1 MARRKSTEQD
11 PEQLKVSRH
20 PLLVYFNLGRRY
32 RPPAILLILMGP
44 FFFLPRYVRELNKDI
59 VDPDKMAIIGGVV
72 ILVGLGL
79 LFFSMLA
86 KRRSYVLCRPD
97 VLEIHTPFYR
107 VLISYIR
114 IKQVLSVQV
123 SQLFPKD
130 DLKGAGKPLMTPLLG
145 MTAVEMYVTSWPKPK
160 KRLQRYLSTYLFSPR
175 ADAFVFIVPNYSIL
189 IRQIEAASQR
199 HVEQTRGTAG
209 GYQDPFERLRT
220 YQK

>member
-11 PEQLKVSRH
+11 AEQQKMSRH
-20 PLLVYFNLGRRY
+20 TLLVYYNLGRRY
-32 RPPAILLILMGP
+32 RPPAVLLILLGP
-44 FFFLPRYVRELNKDI
+44 FFLLPRYIRELNKNL
-59 VDPDKMAIIGGVV
+59 VDPDKMAIIGVMV
-72 ILVGLGL
+72 ILSGLGFL
-79 LFFSMLA
+79 LFSILA

-107 VLISYIR
+107 VLFSYIR

-123 SQLFPKD
+123 SQLFPKEE
-130 DLKGAGKPLMTPLLG
+130 LNGSSKPLMVPLLG

-160 KRLQRYLSTYLFSPR
+160 KRLQRYLSKYLFSPR

-199 HVEQTRGTAG
+199 HAEQTRGTTS

>member
-1 MARRKSTEQD
+1 MARRKSTGQDAEQ
-11 PEQLKVSRH
+11 QAVSRH
-20 PLLVYFNLGRRY
+20 PLLVYYNLGRRY
-32 RPPAILLILMGP
+32 RPPAVLLILMGP
-44 FFFLPRYVRELNKDI
+44 FFFLPRYIRELNKNI

-72 ILVGLGL
+72 MLAGLGL
-79 LFFSMLA
+79 LLFSILA

-107 VLISYIR
+107 VLISYLR

-130 DLKGAGKPLMTPLLG
+130 DLKGATKPLMIPLLG
-145 MTAVEMYVTSWPKPK
+145 MTAVEMYLTSWPKPK
-160 KRLQRYLSTYLFSPR
+160 RRLQRYLSRYLFSPR

-199 HVEQTRGTAG
+199 HAESERGKTG
-209 GYQDPFERLRT
+209 GYQDPFERLRS

>member
-1 MARRKSTEQD
+1 MARRKGTEQD
-11 PEQLKVSRH
+11 ADQQKISRH
-20 PLLVYFNLGRRY
+20 PLLVYYNLGRRY
-32 RPPAILLILMGP
+32 RPPAVLLILMGP
-44 FFFLPRYVRELNKDI
+44 FFFLPRYIRELNKDI

-72 ILVGLGL
+72 MLAGVGLL
-79 LFFSMLA
+79 LFSILA

-107 VLISYIR
+107 VLISYLR

-130 DLKGAGKPLMTPLLG
+130 DLKGATKPLIIPLLG
-145 MTAVEMYVTSWPKPK
+145 MTAVEMYLTTWPKPK
-160 KRLQRYLSTYLFSPR
+160 KRLRRYLSRYLFSPR

-199 HVEQTRGTAG
+199 HAESERGTAS

>member
-11 PEQLKVSRH
+11 AEQQKISRH
-20 PLLVYFNLGRRY
+20 PLLIYYNLGRRY
-32 RPPAILLILMGP
+32 RPPAVLLILMGP
-44 FFFLPRYVRELNKDI
+44 FFLLPRYIEELNQHI

-72 ILVGLGL
+72 ILVGVGL
-79 LFFSMLA
+79 LLFSMLA

-107 VLISYIR
+107 VLISYLR

-123 SQLFPKD
+123 SHLFPKD
-130 DLKGAGKPLMTPLLG
+130 ELKGSGKPLMLPLLG
-145 MTAVEMYVTSWPKPK
+145 MTAVEMYITSWPKPK
-160 KRLQRYLSTYLFSPR
+160 KRLRRYLSNYLFSPR

-189 IRQIEAASQR
+189 IRQIETASQR
-199 HVEQTRGTAG
+199 HTEQARGTTS
-209 GYQDPFERLRT
+209 GYQDPFERLKT